1 MDVIILGYVL
11 IALSAALISAPLAP
25 VPRIGRHEHKRSL
38 GADSRRAMTLQFI
51 TMLGDQ
57 LRIGNAP
64 LQALR
69 QAATMHPMLE
79 IEIDSQASHDESLS
93 QLRRNAVN
101 GAEALLKIAL
111 FLDLSNQR
119 GTPLI
124 PALDAIAM
132 SIESELSLEEEL
144 LSEIA
149 GARAT
154 AVLMSLLPL
163 LILLAL
169 HPFHFVFGTT
179 VGRIA
184 LSASVLLNLLGR
196 FWLTRIMRS
205 ALAVTS

>member
-1 MDVIILGYVL
+1 MKILSYFL
-11 IALSAALISAPLAP
+11 IALSAALFSAPISP
-25 VPRIGRHEHKRSL
+25 IPRIGHRSRQL
-38 GADSRRAMTLQFI
+38 SLDVNARRAITLEFI
-51 TMLGDQ
+51 TMLADQ
-57 LRIGNAP
+57 LRIGNSP
-64 LQALR
+64 LQALTH
-69 QAATMHPMLE
+69 AAAMHPMLGVE
-79 IEIDSQASHDESLS
+79 ISRRDSHDENLAT
-93 QLRRNAVN
+93 LRRNAFN
-101 GAEALLKIAL
+101 GAEALLKVAL

-124 PALDAIAM
+124 PALDAIVE

-154 AVLMSLLPL
+154 AILMSLLPL

-169 HPFHFVFGTT
+169 HPFHFLFGTI

-184 LSASVLLNLLGR
+184 LTGSVLLNLAGR
-196 FWLTRIMRS
+196 FWLARITRS